1 MAMVTPVVAAVAM
14 PVSFLMVIG
23 NACKNQRFRQKKDQ
37 RKERTKMEVIYGL
50 IPGMILLG
58 LVMLGIL
65 FWAVRSGQYDDLEGS
80 ANRILM
86 DDDDP
91 LLPREKRGPKKVR
104 DDEP

>member
-1 MAMVTPVVAAVAM
+1 
-14 PVSFLMVIG
+14 
-23 NACKNQRFRQKKDQ
+23 
-37 RKERTKMEVIYGL
+37 MEVIYGL

-91 LLPREKRGPKKVR
+91 LLPTPTKKSDRVKVL
-104 DDEP
+104 